1 MPERT
6 KAPERLKTVV
16 AIALTVTALAVVVI
30 GFARSPGA
38 APTDEQRVAS
48 LAASIRCPFC
58 NGESLADSGSGVAA
72 DYRALIAER
81 VAAGASDEQ
90 IRQEF
95 AENFGE
101 AYLLDSSSRW
111 SVALWLVPLAALVGG
126 GAVILWMR
134 RASRRREEVAA

>member
-1 MPERT
+1 MPDRT
-6 KAPERLKTVV
+6 KSLL
-16 AIALTVTALAVVVI
+16 AIALTIAALAVTVI

-38 APTDEQRVAS
+38 APTDEERVAA

-72 DYRALIAER
+72 DYRTLIAER
-81 VAAGASDEQ
+81 VAAGATDEQ

-95 AENFGE
+95 ADNFGE

-111 SVALWLVPLAALVGG
+111 SIALWLVPLAALVGG
-126 GAVILWMR
+126 AAVILWMR
-134 RASRRREEVAA
+134 RASRRREEVAT